1 MKVECSSRG
10 MNGAPNVDGIPLVI
24 KLAAAQDEVLGLREI
39 ARSIRCYEG
48 VHGQNIV
55 PLEEVFVSN
64 NGRRAFF
71 GALMALPRLVVA
83 ALAVGCLVSSTPAF
97 ASDGDAGVFDKW
109 LNPDA
114 PECVPVSAFK
124 SVSTVTDLTPEQFQ
138 FVRALYVAIP
148 PVSRKLP
155 PGDHAVMASSGGA
168 VMVALVADGQACA
181 RFLAP
186 DFIQT
191 MLVQVGQGMIVG
203 LGAPL

>member
-1 MKVECSSRG
+1 
-10 MNGAPNVDGIPLVI
+10 MNRLV
-24 KLAAAQDEVLGLREI
+24 AAALTVI
-39 ARSIRCYEG
+39 CFA
-48 VHGQNIV
+48 
-55 PLEEVFVSN
+55 
-64 NGRRAFF
+64 
-71 GALMALPRLVVA
+71 
-83 ALAVGCLVSSTPAF
+83 STPVF
-97 ASDGDAGVFDKW
+97 AGDNAGAFDKW
-109 LNPDA
+109 LNSDA
-114 PECVPVSAFK
+114 PECVPVSAIK

-148 PVSRKLP
+148 PVSQKLP

-203 LGAPL
+203 LGTPL